1 MTDDINIPPED
12 IPGDEPVEPADATG
26 GARVIA
32 GRYEVGDLVGRSAM
46 AETHKVTDLQTGDT
60 DAIKFLSPQLAQ
72 DTAFADEFVATALQ
86 ASAIKHPNV
95 VGVLDAGTQGELR
108 WIVQEYVEGTTLDKR
123 IKQEGHIGPQSAAQ
137 ITEKILGALEVAH
150 QAGVTHKDINP
161 GNILLPP
168 DGEARLMD
176 LGIARVES
184 PQTVA
189 QTRAIM
195 GTAAY
200 LSPEQAQGETPDGR
214 SDIYSMGIVLYEML
228 AGKPP
233 FEAESPVAVAYMH
246 VRDTPKSVAEVNPDV
261 PAEMATVVMRS
272 LAKKP
277 EDRYQTAE
285 EFREDLY
292 RARTGQSVDQEASA
306 EADAAGS
313 TSTAPQTMVF
323 ASTGSTTSSGGPT
336 RRTLAIAGIIALVLA
351 LGAFYYFFIMPQPVE
366 IPEMKG
372 LSLAQAQSALDE
384 LGLDSKL
391 LQQESNEFA
400 PGTIMGQ
407 APVAG
412 EIVNKGS
419 TVVLTVAQAATSA
432 TVPNVVGLTEEE
444 AKAQIVEAG
453 LAVGET
459 LREESDTAAQGTV
472 LAQDPAAGTL
482 VPGSAQVILTI
493 ASSGGA
499 STVPN
504 LTCYTADKAASFLAE
519 AGLQMTV
526 AGVETSDLCSGPG
539 TRIVR
544 QDPPSGGE
552 IARGA
557 VVTVWTNQPLPS
569 PSPTIAPT
577 SPGISPAPFSPIPSP
592 STPALP

>member
-1 MTDDINIPPED
+1 MTDDTNIPPE
-12 IPGDEPVEPADATG
+12 GTSEGTAADTPDTTEG
-26 GARVIA
+26 PRLIA

-46 AETHKVTDLQTGDT
+46 TETHRVTDLQTGGT
-60 DAIKFLSPQLAQ
+60 AAIKFLSPQLAQ
-72 DTAFADEFVATALQ
+72 DTAFADEFVASALQ
-86 ASAIKHPNV
+86 ASTIKHPNI
-95 VGVLDAGTQGELR
+95 VGILDAGTEGDLR
-108 WIVQEYVEGTTLDKR
+108 WVVQEYVEGTTLDKK
-123 IKQEGHIGPQSAAQ
+123 IKQEGHIGSQSASQ
-137 ITEKILGALEVAH
+137 MTEQMLGALEVA
-150 QAGVTHKDINP
+150 QEAGVTHKDINP
-161 GNILLPP
+161 GNILLTPEG
-168 DGEARLMD
+168 DVRLMD

-261 PAEMATVVMRS
+261 PAEIATVVMRS
-272 LAKKP
+272 LAKKR

-285 EFREDLY
+285 EFRKDLHK
-292 RARTGQSVDQEASA
+292 ARTGQSEVQEAVVA
-306 EADAAGS
+306 AAAAGPTS
-313 TSTAPQTMVF
+313 TSPQTMVF
-323 ASTGSTTSSGGPT
+323 AGTGGGDSANPS
-336 RRTLAIAGIIALVLA
+336 RRTLTIAGVIALVVA
-351 LGAFYYFFIMPQPVE
+351 LGAFYYFFLMPKPVE

-372 LSLAQAQSALDE
+372 LSVAQAQSALDE
-384 LGLDSKL
+384 LGLDYKL
-391 LQQESNEFA
+391 LEQESNEFA

-419 TVVLTVAQAATSA
+419 TVVLTVAKAATSA
-432 TVPNVVGLTEEE
+432 TVPNVVGLNEEE
-444 AKAQIVEAG
+444 AKAQVVESG
-453 LAVGET
+453 LSVGEIVS
-459 LREESDTAAQGTV
+459 EDNDTVAEGTV
-472 LAQDPAAGTL
+472 LAQAPAAGTL
-482 VPGSAQVILTI
+482 VPGSTQVTLTVAI
-493 ASSGGA
+493 SGGP

-504 LTCYTADKAASFLAE
+504 LTCYTADKAASFLSE

-526 AGVETSDLCSGPG
+526 GGVEQSDLCSGPG
-539 TRIVR
+539 VRIVR

-569 PSPTIAPT
+569 TSPIMTPPPT
-577 SPGISPAPFSPIPSP
+577 SPEPFASLPSP
-592 STPALP
+592 STPAVP